1 MNIVRLLFF
10 LLALSILC
18 ACEEQPVKPAQP
30 SSDRQIK
37 ESLERAN
44 RYLANEEEEEI
55 NYYVRRHQLEMVSTG
70 TGLRY
75 QVLEKGDGA
84 LVQAGQTVTLEYVL
98 YDITGELVYTSE
110 KDGLMRFL
118 VGKSDVPSGLDE
130 AVRLLHVGDRA
141 CVIVP
146 SHLGYGL
153 LGDQNAIPSRA
164 TLIYMLK
171 ITKVEQ

>member
-1 MNIVRLLFF
+1 MNILRF
-10 LLALSILC
+10 LIPMLALGFLC
-18 ACEEQPVKPAQP
+18 ACEEQPVKPVQP

-75 QVLEKGDGA
+75 QVLEKGEGS
-84 LVQAGQTVTLEYVL
+84 LVQAGQTVTMEYVL
-98 YDITGELVYTSE
+98 YDLTGEEIYSSE
-110 KDGLMRFL
+110 KDGLMHFL
-118 VGKSDVPSGLDE
+118 VGRSDVPSGLDE

-164 TLIYMLK
+164 TLIYILK
-171 ITKVEQ
+171 IIKVE